1 MSKPTTE
8 RIFKKQKKG
17 ILFIVLLFLSA
28 NLAIVAQEQG
38 EFQGPFSAGVG
49 PEWNMN
55 SRHNFAGGAVAGV
68 YYNLFGSF
76 SVGLTA
82 TGSTN
87 FLNTQVT
94 EFAGLIR
101 WYFKRMEHNGTKHT
115 GLFAQ
120 LEGGAFLIMEEGER
134 TVLPLIGLRGGY
146 RLPLGSR
153 FYIEPCGRLGYP
165 FAFGIGLMA
174 GISF

>member
-1 MSKPTTE
+1 MNKLIAE
-8 RIFKKQKKG
+8 K
-17 ILFIVLLFLSA
+17 LFIVLLFLSISF
-28 NLAIVAQEQG
+28 NVGAQEKG
-38 EFQGPFSAGVG
+38 GSERPFSAGIG

-55 SRHNFAGGAVAGV
+55 SRHNFAGGTVFGI
-68 YYNLFGSF
+68 YYNLLNRL

-87 FLNTQVT
+87 FFNTQVM
-94 EFAGLIR
+94 EFSGLIR
-101 WYFKRMEHNGTKHT
+101 WYYKGTGHKGAEYT
-115 GLFAQ
+115 GFFAQ
-120 LEGGAFLIMEEGER
+120 LEGGAFVIMEEGEQ
-134 TVLPLIGLRGGY
+134 TILPLVGLRGGY
-146 RLPLGSR
+146 RLPISSH

>member
-1 MSKPTTE
+1 MNKFIT
-8 RIFKKQKKG
+8 KKF
-17 ILFIVLLFLSA
+17 LVLLLFLSISLIA
-28 NLAIVAQEQG
+28 DAQEKG
-38 EFQGPFSAGVG
+38 EANGLFSAGVG

-55 SRHNFAGGAVAGV
+55 SRYNFAGGAVFGV
-68 YYNLFGSF
+68 YYNLSGRLG
-76 SVGLTA
+76 VGLTA

-87 FLNTQVT
+87 FSGTQVM

-101 WYFKRMEHNGTKHT
+101 WYYKGMEHNGTAYT
-115 GLFAQ
+115 GLFTQ
-120 LEGGAFLIMEEGER
+120 FEGGAFFINEEGWR
-134 TVLPLIGLRGGY
+134 ITMPLIGLRGGY

-165 FAFGIGLMA
+165 FAFGVALMA

>member
-1 MSKPTTE
+1 MIK
-8 RIFKKQKKG
+8 IIMKK
-17 ILFIVLLFLSA
+17 LLLVLLFLSISLVA
-28 NLAIVAQEQG
+28 GAQEKDG
-38 EFQGPFSAGVG
+38 FKGPFSAGIG

-55 SRHNFAGGAVAGV
+55 SRYNFAGGAIFAA
-68 YYNLFGSF
+68 YYNLPNRLSAGI
-76 SVGLTA
+76 TA

-87 FLNTQVT
+87 FFGTQVM

-101 WYFKRMEHNGTKHT
+101 WYYKEMKYNGTEYT
-115 GLFAQ
+115 GLFTQ
-120 LEGGAFLIMEEGER
+120 LEVGAFFINEEGER
-134 TVLPLIGLRGGY
+134 TVLPLFGLRGGY
-146 RLPLGSR
+146 RIPLSSH